1 MIRLPPPWPGG
12 AAGTVQQRLR
22 NLPSGV
28 GVRFLLAMCLFPE
41 VGYRRVW
48 DKMTWAFPGL
58 RHAPSTK
65 GLRDPSR
72 RVGCAPATSLFAERA

>member
-1 MIRLPPPWPGG
+1 MARRSSWYGPAA
-12 AAGTVQQRLR
+12 AAGSSL
-22 NLPSGV
+22 GV

-65 GLRDPSR
+65 GLRDLSR